1 MPDPVQLAQLHAA
14 SFTTPRPWS
23 AAEIAGLLDS
33 HLAFLISEPDGF
45 LIGRVIADEAE
56 LLTVCVAPALRR
68 TGVGSRLM
76 ASFLQTAKT
85 RGATTAF
92 LEVSAR
98 NSAAIALYLA
108 HGFAQSGCRR
118 GYYHTPEGEAI
129 DALIM
134 AKPL

>member
-1 MPDPVQLAQLHAA
+1 MPDPAQLAQLHAA

-23 AAEIAGLLDS
+23 AKEIADLLDS
-33 HLAFLISEPDGF
+33 RLVFLISEPDGF
-45 LIGRVIADEAE
+45 LMGRVIADEAE
-56 LLTVCVAPALRR
+56 LLTVCVAPTLRR
-68 TGVGSRLM
+68 TGVGSRLI
-76 ASFLQTAKT
+76 ASFLEKAKS

-98 NSAAIALYLA
+98 NAAAIALYAA
-108 HGFAQSGCRR
+108 HGFAQSGLRR